1 MPMDKGDDAEPLLA
15 PDELHGKPLDRH
27 DRPLRSRISRFCR
40 AHRKPLG
47 IGVVLGL
54 LLLVHISFVLLL
66 RKTVVSL
73 HQLTVPDMC
82 HRESMGEI
90 IVNFENPSY
99 CSPDV
104 GPLLLTFTKPGAAA
118 FFQLELPSFTVQSGA
133 SVIVADVSF
142 RMLTNADELHRV
154 LFKTPGEVQV
164 HGSVPVKIWCM
175 LVPFTVH
182 LDVTK
187 FLGQQLRSKDI
198 NGAAPHS
205 IDNGALSHLGL
216 GSVSDE
222 LERVVTQILTTI
234 ALSHIHVE
242 NDADEIIAFTD
253 VSFVYSSRVWWNV
266 PSLSIHVDTAQRE
279 PILLAGFQRFLLG
292 NGKTYI
298 SAYTELLK
306 NQTAPL
312 QHMLQTFLAGNDVPL
327 HVQGGNRRADC
338 FSLEFLDLVDLP
350 VKIPGKIDG
359 EPALLRHYAVVPTL
373 KRLDSKT
380 HQCLLEL
387 KVQITV
393 NNPLPIHFDLFQMEL
408 DLLYHSHK
416 TTGRTQISNTTT
428 FLAHID
434 DRQHI
439 AWTSHEEN
447 NVTLRAQIRDFEIC
461 EDVIGLYFKD
471 ELVFAIEHGHI
482 AMRAGTGNISIPF
495 HVDGIHIHPSSAAGA
510 AAVAFA

>member
-1 MPMDKGDDAEPLLA
+1 MDRGDDAEPLLA
-15 PDELHGKPLDRH
+15 LDELHGAPLGHH
-27 DRPLRSRISRFCR
+27 DKRLRTRISHQCR
-40 AHRKPLG
+40 AYRKPLG
-47 IGVVLGL
+47 IGVVLSI

-82 HRESMGEI
+82 HRESLGEI
-90 IVNFENPSY
+90 IVIFENPSY

-104 GPLLLTFTKPGAAA
+104 GPLVLTFTKPGTQA
-118 FFQLELPSFTVQSGA
+118 FFQLELPSFTVQAGD

-142 RMLTNADELHRV
+142 RMLTTSEELHRV
-154 LFKTPGEVQV
+154 LFKTPGDVQV
-164 HGSVPVKIWCM
+164 HGSVPVKTWCM
-175 LVPFTVH
+175 LIPFTVN

-187 FLGQQLRSKDI
+187 FLGQQLQLASS
-198 NGAAPHS
+198 NSSTSP
-205 IDNGALSHLGL
+205 LGSGELNQRRL

-266 PSLSIHVDTAQRE
+266 PSLSIHVDTAHRE

-359 EPALLRHYAVVPTL
+359 QPALLRHYAVVPTL

-416 TTGRTQISNTTT
+416 TAIRAQAVSSGNTTK

-447 NVTLRAQIRDFEIC
+447 NVTLRAQIRDFDIC

-471 ELVFAIEHGHI
+471 ELVFSIEHGRI
-482 AMRAGTGNISIPF
+482 AMRAGTGNLTIPF
-495 HVDGIHIHPSSAAGA
+495 AVDGIHIHPSSAQ
-510 AAVAFA
+510 VAIAST